1 MKDILYALATWRI
14 SSIFVHEAAPYE
26 LASRLR
32 RAVGVRHDARGNIY
46 ADSELGKLFT
56 CVWCMSVW
64 IGWLLAIVRDKR
76 GFIVRGFA
84 YSAVAILI
92 ERYVNGTKSI

>member
-14 SSIFVHEAAPYE
+14 SSILVHEPAPYE

-32 RAVGVRHDARGNIY
+32 RAVGVKFDARGNGY
-46 ADSELGKLFT
+46 ADSEFAKLFT

-64 IGWLLAIVRDKR
+64 IGWLLALVRDKR
-76 GFIVRGFA
+76 GFIVRGLA
-84 YSAVAILI
+84 YSTVAIVI
-92 ERYVNGTKSI
+92 ERYVRR